1 MKTLGFSLLLVL
13 AVALMPFCVSAQ
25 SLVVGTNSIPLV
37 FEDTNLPQVNPVP
50 LADVRV
56 GGGTDHSSFATM
68 VATVRI

>member
-1 MKTLGFSLLLVL
+1 
-13 AVALMPFCVSAQ
+13 
-25 SLVVGTNSIPLV
+25 
-37 FEDTNLPQVNPVP
+37 VNPVP